1 MAPTK
6 KTAKSPP
13 AKSAGEKSGRT
24 KPAKRGGDA
33 YVFVLIGLIVLGLMV
48 FAAPALLLFAVGS
61 IPAMVAYVVDRE
73 PGRNATLAVA
83 AANFAG
89 VAPFIFELL
98 VKGPSMDRALM
109 MLSDVFVIAVMFGTA
124 GIGWLLV
131 LGMPKIATVYI
142 EVTNEAKIKQMRR
155 EQKRL
160 VEEWGAGITVPSQ
173 IAASPEA
180 APASPAG

>member
-1 MAPTK
+1 MAAAK
-6 KTAKSPP
+6 KKAKAGPAKAAP
-13 AKSAGEKSGRT
+13 AKSANK
-24 KPAKRGGDA
+24 GGGA
-33 YVFVLIGLIVLGLMV
+33 YLFALVGLIVLGLMI
-48 FAAPALLLFAVGS
+48 FAAPALLLFAVGA

-98 VKGPSMDRALM
+98 VKGPTMDRALG
-109 MLSDVFVIAVMFGTA
+109 MLTDVFVIAVMFGTA

-131 LGMPKIATVYI
+131 LGMPRVATVYI
-142 EVTNEAKIKQMRR
+142 EVTNEAKIRQMRR

-160 VEEWGAGITVPSQ
+160 VEEWGVEITTPAEIPAPSV
-173 IAASPEA
+173 A
-180 APASPAG
+180 

>member
-1 MAPTK
+1 MTSAK
-6 KTAKSPP
+6 KTAKSAP
-13 AKSAGEKSGRT
+13 AKSAGAMSGR
-24 KPAKRGGDA
+24 KKSARKGGDA
-33 YVFVLIGLIVLGLMV
+33 YVFALIGLIVLGLMA

-61 IPAMVAYVVDRE
+61 IPALVAYVVDRE

-98 VKGPSMDRALM
+98 VKGPTMDRALA

-142 EVTNEAKIKQMRR
+142 EVTNEVKIKQMRR
-155 EQKRL
+155 EQRRL
-160 VEEWGAGITVPSQ
+160 VEEWGAGVAVPS
-173 IAASPEA
+173 EA
-180 APASPAG
+180 AAPSAG

>member
-1 MAPTK
+1 MAPVK
-6 KTAKSPP
+6 KKAAAAPTGAAP
-13 AKSAGEKSGRT
+13 AKSANK
-24 KPAKRGGDA
+24 GGA
-33 YVFVLIGLIVLGLMV
+33 YLFVLVGLIVLGLMI
-48 FAAPALLLFAVGS
+48 FAAPALLLFSVGV

-98 VKGPSMDRALM
+98 VKGATMDRALG
-109 MLSDVFVIAVMFGTA
+109 MLTDVFVMAVMFGTA

-131 LGMPKIATVYI
+131 LGMPRIATVYI
-142 EVTNEAKIKQMRR
+142 EVTNEAKIRQMRR

-160 VEEWGAGITVPSQ
+160 VEEWGAEITVP
-173 IAASPEA
+173 PKVA
-180 APASPAG
+180 APSEAPAPSAA

>member
-1 MAPTK
+1 MAPVK
-6 KTAKSPP
+6 KTAKAAPGKSKA
-13 AKSAGEKSGRT
+13 AKSAGK
-24 KPAKRGGDA
+24 GGSP
-33 YVFVLIGLIVLGLMV
+33 YVFMLVGLIVLGLMV
-48 FAAPALLLFAVGS
+48 FGAPALLLFVIGS

-98 VKGPSMDRALM
+98 VTGPTMDRALA
-109 MLSDVFVIAVMFGTA
+109 MLTDVFVIAVMFGTA

-131 LGMPKIATVYI
+131 LGMPKVATVYI
-142 EVTNEAKIKQMRR
+142 EVTNEAKIKAMRR

-160 VEEWGAGITVPSQ
+160 VDEWGAGIKVLEKKDAEST
-173 IAASPEA
+173 E
-180 APASPAG
+180 APAPSAA